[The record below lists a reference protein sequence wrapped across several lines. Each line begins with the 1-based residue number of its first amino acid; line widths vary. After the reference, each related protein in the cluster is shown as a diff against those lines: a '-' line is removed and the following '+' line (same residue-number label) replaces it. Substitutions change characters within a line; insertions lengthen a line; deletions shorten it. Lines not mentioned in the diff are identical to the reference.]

1 MPPVP
6 QSTQTPPV
14 DLWGAPVLGSGT
26 HEESG
31 FVADGPRFIDDPWL
45 LTTLRYDSSS
55 DRTWDFEVHSEHE
68 LLWSGAGKVSLEANQ
83 TLWMVP
89 PTLGIWI
96 PSGVP
101 HRVHAEPGSVTY
113 ATYIKPE
120 EHTPEWNTVSGI
132 GMPAVL
138 RELMLANQTQVMPD
152 DARLLMQRLTLKLI
166 SPVVSTSLNLK
177 MPTSPAIRA
186 LAQQILDNPADDRT
200 TEAWASAMG
209 MSSKTLTRI
218 FDRECGLSLTQWRIM
233 ARVRTGLIEI
243 SSGRAVATVAARLGY
258 ANPSTFIEVFKQV
271 TGHTPAAYFRSISR
285 ESDGISPV
293 VQEVNP
299 DPFVQ
304 LPA

>member
-1 MPPVP
+1 M
-6 QSTQTPPV
+6 
-14 DLWGAPVLGSGT
+14 LGADSP
-26 HEESG
+26 EEAG
-31 FVADGPRFIDDPWL
+31 FVADGSRFVDEPWL
-45 LTTLRYDSSS
+45 LTTLRYDSNV
-55 DRTWDFEVHSEHE
+55 DRMWDFEVHSEHE

-83 TLWMVP
+83 TLWMIP

-96 PSGVP
+96 PAGVP

-120 EHTPEWNTVSGI
+120 AHTPEWNTVSGI
-132 GMPAVL
+132 GVPSVL

-152 DARLLMQRLTLKLI
+152 EVRLLMQRLTLKLI

-177 MPTSPAIRA
+177 MPTSPSIRA

-200 TEAWASAMG
+200 TDAWASAMG

-243 SSGRAVATVAARLGY
+243 SSGRAVSTVAARLGY

-285 ESDGISPV
+285 ESDSILPPSEPTAQDALV
-293 VQEVNP
+293 H
-299 DPFVQ
+299 